1 MLFLYILFGV
11 YLAAVNLYAFL
22 LVKERKKRVTE
33 RGEEEKNIN
42 ARLLIA
48 GFLGGAIAAYAAMFV
63 YKYKTDNVLMM
74 ILLPLLGAVNIYLAY
89 ALIKSGFLFFA

>member
-33 RGEEEKNIN
+33 RGEEEKNTN
-42 ARLLIA
+42 ARLLLA
-48 GFLGGAIAAYAAMFV
+48 GFLGGALAAYAAMFV

-74 ILLPLLGAVNIYLAY
+74 ILLPLLGAANIYLSF
-89 ALIKSGFLFFA
+89 ALVKSGFLFFA

>member
-33 RGEEEKNIN
+33 RGEEEKDTN
-42 ARLLIA
+42 ARLLLA
-48 GFLGGAIAAYAAMFV
+48 GFLGGALAAYAAMFV

-74 ILLPLLGAVNIYLAY
+74 ILLPLLGAANIYLAF
-89 ALIKSGFLFFA
+89 ALDKSGFLFFA

>member
-33 RGEEEKNIN
+33 RGEEEKDTN
-42 ARLLIA
+42 ARLLLA
-48 GFLGGAIAAYAAMFV
+48 GFLGGALAAYAAMFV

-74 ILLPLLGAVNIYLAY
+74 ILLPLLGAANIYLAF
-89 ALIKSGFLFFA
+89 ALVKSGFLFFA